1 MVESPTYYHSLSPI
15 LRSLK
20 EFEMENFP
28 LENQIIYANHEL
40 DLPEY
45 LKEATIETSI
55 VCSYKEA
62 KTCDDPPEK
71 QLNVDNMMDTSE
83 GEKIEEVNGLVQSVD
98 VMSIDQSA
106 NHNGTSSL
114 KITTNIQNNS
124 LHPKSK
130 SKTKQRGCMDDNWNK
145 FMPTSPNVLE
155 PGEIRSQEGLGERM
169 NVKRFLEK
177 FNSSSES
184 SLEASQCDALVHALK
199 NKLAIIQGMQWA
211 NILLNKLFN

>member
-1 MVESPTYYHSLSPI
+1 MVESPNYYHSLSPI

-28 LENQIIYANHEL
+28 LQNEIIYAKHSL

-62 KTCDDPPEK
+62 KTRDDPPEK
-71 QLNVDNMMDTSE
+71 QQNVDNMMDTSE

-98 VMSIDQSA
+98 VMSIDQSV
-106 NHNGTSSL
+106 NHNRTSSL
-114 KITTNIQNNS
+114 QIDTTNIPNNS

-130 SKTKQRGCMDDNWNK
+130 QRECIDDKWNK

-155 PGEIRSQEGLGERM
+155 PGEISSQEELGVRM
-169 NVKRFLEK
+169 NVERFLEK
-177 FNSSSES
+177 FNSSLES

-199 NKLAIIQGMQWA
+199 NKLAIIQGMYA
-211 NILLNKLFN
+211 MG